1 MRCNLITLLILLAG
15 TSAHAGVYGRLEK
28 LPPIPDTHRSIRLL
42 LGELRDAETH
52 DSVRPVVS
60 GSLRAEFLALRE
72 RLKTTP
78 PRGPTSDLMDLGVC
92 ELRLGQPEK
101 AREILEALLS
111 RVPSEAPERFQILA
125 NLATTY
131 LALGSRG
138 LGRDFLERAYLIQ
151 IQALKAWPDNV
162 AKAPAGWTLPTWR
175 FLLHAE
181 RLQLKLMRGR
191 LLEATSS
198 APGTDLNQAGPDSV
212 FEGPLFADGDA
223 YRAGPAGRAI
233 WEMLPEDATD
243 LIRQLVVWMP
253 LDNRVYWLLGE
264 VNNASGETDE
274 ARRILEELANARQ
287 MRHVRL
293 LGRHLEVLKNTPPQ
307 TVATD
312 NGGSTTADQSP
323 PGDPPPQP
331 ELTVNLGSFWRIFL
345 VGIATGAM
353 GSVLIRWQ
361 LASLRSRR

>member
-1 MRCNLITLLILLAG
+1 MRCKLITLLVLLAG
-15 TSAHAGVYGRLEK
+15 TFVQAGVYGRLEK
-28 LPPIPDTHRSIRLL
+28 LPPIPDTHLGIRLL

-72 RLKTTP
+72 RLKGTP
-78 PRGPTSDLMDLGVC
+78 PDGANADLMDLGVC

-101 AREILEALLS
+101 AREILERLLS
-111 RVPSEAPERFQILA
+111 RVPPEAPERFQILA

-162 AKAPAGWTLPTWR
+162 AKSPAGWTLATWR

-212 FEGPLFADGDA
+212 FESPLFADGDA

-233 WEMLPEDATD
+233 WENLPADATD
-243 LIRQLVVWMP
+243 LIRQLVVWLP

-264 VNNASGETDE
+264 VNNATGETVE
-274 ARRILEELANARQ
+274 ARRIMEELANARQ

-293 LGRHLEVLKNTPPQ
+293 LGRHLEVLKNAPPQ
-307 TVATD
+307 SLPKETAGPNVTD
-312 NGGSTTADQSP
+312 EASSGNAPT
-323 PGDPPPQP
+323 QP

-353 GSVLIRWQ
+353 GAVLIRWQ
-361 LASLRSRR
+361 LAGLRSRR